1 MSQPNYAKTDAEVFR
16 ETYGYDMPTNSKY
29 GGAIALGFKV
39 LICVGALGASLVFLS
54 DSYKTG
60 GGNVLGGGGG
70 SSAAG
75 EMTEEQREAARQA
88 RIARF
93 QGPNDGKSKGANAD
107 AMAQAMGKG
116 VEVD

>member
-1 MSQPNYAKTDAEVFR
+1 
-16 ETYGYDMPTNSKY
+16 MPTKSRF
-29 GGAIALGFKV
+29 GGAISLGFKV
-39 LICVGALGASLVFLS
+39 LICLGALGATLVFLS

-60 GGNVLGGGGG
+60 GGNVLGGG

-93 QGPNDGKSKGANAD
+93 QGPASSSKDQSKGAYAE
-107 AMAQAMGKG
+107 AMAHAMGKG